1 MRNKDALFKARGDIS
16 SGEIKFVKDEICIAA
31 QLELLVPEG
40 EAEDLFKADAGDSWE
55 AGPFAVRLPIS
66 FLLHKFGKYDHKEVY
81 ACDAGL
87 SCCNMSMP
95 LDRR

>member
-1 MRNKDALFKARGDIS
+1 MLHAVASAPFPLMRNKDALFKARGDIS

-55 AGPFAVRLPIS
+55 AGPFAVRLTIS
-66 FLLHKFGKYDHKEVY
+66 LLLH
-81 ACDAGL
+81 A
-87 SCCNMSMP
+87 
-95 LDRR
+95 

>member
-1 MRNKDALFKARGDIS
+1 MASAPFPLMRNKDALFKARGDIS

-66 FLLHKFGKYDHKEVY
+66 LLLHAWNLEITRGK
-81 ACDAGL
+81 G
-87 SCCNMSMP
+87 
-95 LDRR
+95 